1 MKSESTSTS
10 EMESKDAKGVEL
22 MTRFNDV
29 MKTWYSFPSSLP
41 VYDSRPSDVIVSTF
55 PKSGTTL
62 IQYMAYEIVQ
72 LYHGLN
78 NNCDNYTDLNE
89 MAPWIDQT
97 ITTKTPIPDGPDP
110 RVLKTHSARTV
121 FEDIGK
127 TEQRHIAVI
136 REPVAA
142 MKSWLNFLYEPLV
155 RKVREIDNNKID
167 TNDDGVKEAVFHLHT
182 RRRLLGIEV
191 NEPDIDYTDDEEEK
205 DKERLQGDNVN
216 PYGTWFDHVK
226 SWVCPARDN
235 ILVLF
240 YEDVIRD
247 MHGTVRKVGEFM
259 GCALN
264 ETQVG
269 KIAGMCARER
279 MAGDKRFDMISENLV
294 YGLWMHASKAV
305 GKDVVDFKKFET
317 RAVLR
322 KGIERLMGTTFGVKT
337 YDELR
342 EKINR
347 EQAEKG
353 APAAPVEGGGE

>member
-1 MKSESTSTS
+1 
-10 EMESKDAKGVEL
+10 MENNHTKGVEL
-22 MTRFNDV
+22 MTRFNEV

-41 VYDSRPSDVIVSTF
+41 FYDSRPSDVIVSTF

-78 NNCDNYTDLNE
+78 SGDYTDLNE
-89 MAPWIDQT
+89 VAPWVDHLVT
-97 ITTKTPIPDGPDP
+97 AKTPLPDGPDP

-121 FEDIGK
+121 FEGIGK
-127 TEQRHIAVI
+127 TEQRHIAVV
-136 REPVAA
+136 REPVTA
-142 MKSWLNFLYEPLV
+142 MKSWLNFLYDPLV
-155 RKVREIDNNKID
+155 RKIEEPDDID

-191 NEPDIDYTDDEEEK
+191 NERDVDYDEKKDEEE
-205 DKERLQGDNVN
+205 DKRLKGDSVN

-226 SWVCPARDN
+226 SWVSPPRDN

-240 YEDVIRD
+240 YEDVTRD
-247 MHGTVRKVGEFM
+247 MHGTVTKVADFM
-259 GCALN
+259 GCPLN
-264 ETQVG
+264 KEQVE

-279 MAGDKRFDMISENLV
+279 MAGDRRFDMISENLV

-305 GKDVVDFKKFET
+305 GKDVVDFKKFEP
-317 RAVLR
+317 RRSL
-322 KGIERLMGTTFGVKT
+322 KIGMERLMGTTFGVKT

-342 EKINR
+342 EKINQ

-353 APAAPVEGGGE
+353 VGAVGEGC